1 MHRTTTRRRSAL
13 GALALAGALAL
24 TACGEDTEPAEQS
37 GPAATSGPQIVVT
50 DPWVRATDGA
60 EDTTMTAAFMD
71 LANQGDEG
79 VRLVS
84 ASSEV
89 ADAVEIHEMANV
101 DGKAVMQEAEDG
113 VELKARGG
121 QLLQPGGYHVML
133 MGLTEDLA
141 AGDEVTLT
149 LEFSDGSTQEITAP
163 VKAFT
168 EEEGQYHDHGSHDH
182 GSHDHGDDQAD
193 DHGDDGE
200 NEHP

>member
-1 MHRTTTRRRSAL
+1 MHRTTRRTRPSRRSAL

-24 TACGEDTEPAEQS
+24 SACGEDTDAAEQS
-37 GPAATSGPQIVVT
+37 GSAATSGPEIVVT

-71 LANQGDEG
+71 LANQGDES
-79 VRLVS
+79 VSLVS

-89 ADAVEIHEMANV
+89 AGTVEIHEMANV

-113 VELKARGG
+113 VELKAHGG

-133 MGLTEDLA
+133 MGLTDELT
-141 AGDEVTLT
+141 AGDEVALT

-182 GSHDHGDDQAD
+182 GSHDHGDDEDA
-193 DHGDDGE
+193 
-200 NEHP
+200 EHP

>member
-1 MHRTTTRRRSAL
+1 MHRTTTRRTRRSAL
-13 GALALAGALAL
+13 GALALAGALVL
-24 TACGEDTEPAEQS
+24 SACGEDTEPAEQS
-37 GPAATSGPQIVVT
+37 GSAATSGPEIVVT

-79 VRLVS
+79 VSLVS
-84 ASSEV
+84 ASSDV
-89 ADAVEIHEMANV
+89 AGTVEIHEMANV

-133 MGLTEDLA
+133 MGLTEELA
-141 AGDEVTLT
+141 AGDEVELT

-168 EEEGQYHDHGSHDH
+168 EEEGQYHDHS
-182 GSHDHGDDQAD
+182 SHDHGDDEKQGD
-193 DHGDDGE
+193 EKHGNEDP
-200 NEHP
+200 EHP